1 MTNTFQLK
9 VQTPDRLLVNCPVT
23 EVEIPGSD
31 GYLGIL
37 PGHIPL
43 ITELAIGE
51 VSYVCNGQR
60 ECFAIARGI
69 AQVRA
74 DNLTIFTRVAERAVD
89 IDVARVQRDRL
100 RAEERLRQCSSN
112 TDIDRAMSAL
122 AWADARLG
130 VAAIM
135 ADK

>member
-1 MTNTFQLK
+1 MTNTIQLR
-9 VQTPDRLLVNCPVT
+9 VHTSDRLVVDCPVT
-23 EVEIPGSD
+23 EVEIPGED

-51 VSYVCNGQR
+51 LSYVCNGQR
-60 ECFAIARGI
+60 ACLAIARGI

-74 DNLTIFTRVAERAVD
+74 DKVTIFARVAERAVD
-89 IDVARVQRDRL
+89 IDVARAQQDRL
-100 RAEERLRQCSSN
+100 RAEERLRQSSSN
-112 TDIDRAMSAL
+112 TDTAHAMSAL

-130 VAAIM
+130 VVAIM
-135 ADK
+135 AGR